1 MWEEMQ
7 ADWEQFAIKSQ
18 QAASAFGTPAE
29 FEATI
34 CDTPMPDEIID
45 YTGSNKTAQ
54 TTIRVGQDFF
64 RRSVLS
70 AYNFGCCITGLAVPK
85 LLVASHIVPWR
96 IDAANRLN
104 PKNGLCLSML
114 HDKAFDMEYF
124 SLLDIHYDN
133 IHLRK

>member
-1 MWEEMQ
+1 MQ

-18 QAASAFGTPAE
+18 QAASAFGATAE

-45 YTGSNKTAQ
+45 YSGSNKTAQ

-70 AYNFGCCITGLAVPK
+70 AYNFRCCVTGLAVPK

-104 PKNGLCLSML
+104 PKP
-114 HDKAFDMEYF
+114 DKPEPKRV
-124 SLLDIHYDN
+124 N
-133 IHLRK
+133 